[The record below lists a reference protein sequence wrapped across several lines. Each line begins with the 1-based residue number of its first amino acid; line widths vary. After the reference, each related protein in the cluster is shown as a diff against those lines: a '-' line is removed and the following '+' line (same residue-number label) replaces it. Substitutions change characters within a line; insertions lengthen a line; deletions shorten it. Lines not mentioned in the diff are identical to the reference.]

1 MLVIFKRLPPL
12 YNKKNK
18 YKENEVEIR
27 PNIDLTFE
35 ELRASA
41 TNAIN
46 VSLIRSLRGI
56 TLGEITPAL
65 KFWLVKILSQN
76 GYANIRALPDR
87 DIRGGIFL
95 KLTHGKGIATF
106 YPTIGNGFIQLEVV
120 SSTGRPLGSIA
131 EEIKRAEFRPREKT
145 ERLIGRLRVYK
156 EVNRH
161 EA

>member
-1 MLVIFKRLPPL
+1 MDLAP
-12 YNKKNK
+12 NK
-18 YKENEVEIR
+18 
-27 PNIDLTFE
+27 NITFE
-35 ELRASA
+35 ELRVAVS
-41 TNAIN
+41 NAIN
-46 VSLIRSLRGI
+46 VSLARSLKTI

-65 KFWLVKILSQN
+65 KYWLVKILSQN

-106 YPTIGNGFIQLEVV
+106 YPTIGDGFIQLEVV
-120 SSTGRPLGSIA
+120 SSTGRPLGTIA